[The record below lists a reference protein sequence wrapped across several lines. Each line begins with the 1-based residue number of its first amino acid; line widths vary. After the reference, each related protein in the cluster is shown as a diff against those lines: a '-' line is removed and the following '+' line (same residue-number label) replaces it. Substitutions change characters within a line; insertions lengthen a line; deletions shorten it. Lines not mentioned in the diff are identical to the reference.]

1 MKRLE
6 ALLDA
11 VGVYHPV
18 APFDTSL
25 EPPGLTATV
34 ALLQFAD
41 VGQAPIS
48 EFGDHHGLTAA
59 PANFGGRLPRDRV
72 PRIPDVFPPRLD
84 AFVHVGKGPR
94 GPAGKG
100 LDPLLP
106 LPV

>member
-48 EFGDHHGLTAA
+48 EFGNHHRLTAA
-59 PANFGGRLPRDRV
+59 PANFGGRLSGD
-72 PRIPDVFPPRLD
+72 RIPGVPDVLPPRLD
-84 AFVHVGKGPR
+84 ALVYMGKGPR
-94 GPAGKG
+94 RPAGKG
-100 LDPLLP
+100 LNP
-106 LPV
+106 